1 MKVFEEVEFEV
12 PTSDVQK
19 EDFATIAIVLIVT
32 ELLLI
37 ITLLF

>member
-19 EDFATIAIVLIVT
+19 KDFAIIIEMIVIVLVVISF
-32 ELLLI
+32 I
-37 ITLLF
+37 IIF